1 MRLAITALVLS
12 LVGAVT
18 LLGSHVAHSQQ
29 RQGPKCAPVDK
40 VIKMLREEHDEIPI
54 AQMRDTKNI
63 PMFIFANLETG
74 TWTLFFLRG
83 DEQNTLAC
91 YLDEGAGFRVGG

>member
-1 MRLAITALVLS
+1 MKIAWAAFVLS
-12 LVGAVT
+12 LVGAVM
-18 LLGSHVAHSQQ
+18 LLGSHVANAQT
-29 RQGPKCAPVDK
+29 QGAKCAPVDK

-91 YLDEGAGFRVGG
+91 YLDEGSGFRVGG